1 MRLYTLVLSCIL
13 ISGVLTS
20 CGGDSS
26 TIVLAPKPIPSE
38 YQGLSMEQLKSKSSD
53 IAYSDIL
60 GVASGDVITRSNTYD
75 PKIAENIMK
84 HEGSLVFFNGTIETV
99 YPSSEEGT
107 FTLWFCSSPGSAKF
121 SSEVDSQCI
130 DPVFLLYD
138 LDRGPKLKK
147 GDLVDVSGTIAG
159 TRTRVPKRRQ
169 ASTIGSTARQPATI
183 TSKNIFVT
191 PSISVIRAELVNQ

>member
-1 MRLYTLVLSCIL
+1 MRRCTLVLSLIL
-13 ISGVLTS
+13 TAAMATACS
-20 CGGDSS
+20 GDSS
-26 TIVLAPKPIPSE
+26 TTVLAPKPIPSE

-60 GVASGDVITRSNTYD
+60 GISSGDVITRSNTYD
-75 PKIAENIMK
+75 SKIAENIMK
-84 HEGSLVFFNGTIETV
+84 HEGSLVFFNGTIEIV

-107 FTLWFCSSPGSAKF
+107 FTLGFCSSPGSAKV
-121 SSEVDSQCI
+121 SSEVASQCI

-147 GDLVDVSGTIAG
+147 GDLVDVTGIIAG
-159 TRTRVPKRRQ
+159 TRTRVSKQRQ
-169 ASTIGSTARQPATI
+169 GSTIGSTARQSASI

-191 PSISVIRAELVNQ
+191 PSISVIKAELLGQ